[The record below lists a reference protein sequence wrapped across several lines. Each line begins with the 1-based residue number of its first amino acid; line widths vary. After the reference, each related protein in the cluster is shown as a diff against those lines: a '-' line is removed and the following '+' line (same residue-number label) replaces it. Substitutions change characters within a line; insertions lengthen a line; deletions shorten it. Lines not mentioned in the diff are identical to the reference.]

1 MLSRRRYT
9 GSASTARSTR
19 CARPTPPAGRS
30 PAAGTGKAA
39 LLGIQSDEYG
49 GGRPD
54 LVHAE
59 VFAGT
64 VRAMGLDDRPQAH
77 PDRVPAAIL
86 LLFDVMNLFGLHRR
100 LRGTIVGHLAA
111 FEMTSS
117 IPPDTIRRRSPAPV
131 TAPTPPG
138 TSTSTSAGHNGKVDA
153 VLTAIPHF
161 VGSCVVIAD
170 DDVRYS
176 AETLL
181 HLNDL
186 LQEVG
191 LVRPQNHPVI
201 NPSAPSPCH
210 VRWDTARALVNR
222 AWASD
227 YPGHP
232 GSAVGVPGRWL
243 RPGSVHCES

>member
-9 GSASTARSTR
+9 SAASTARSTR

-30 PAAGTGKAA
+30 PPAGTGKAA

-77 PDRVPAAIL
+77 PDRVPAATL

-100 LRGTIVGHLAA
+100 LCGTIVGHLAA

-117 IPPDTIRRRSPAPV
+117 IPGRHYSQAFARTGNSSHVTWYFDEHVSRAQWEGRCGSYGDPALRRFLRR
-131 TAPTPPG
+131 
-138 TSTSTSAGHNGKVDA
+138 H
-153 VLTAIPHF
+153 
-161 VGSCVVIAD
+161 
-170 DDVRYS
+170 R
-176 AETLL
+176 
-181 HLNDL
+181 
-186 LQEVG
+186 
-191 LVRPQNHPVI
+191 
-201 NPSAPSPCH
+201 
-210 VRWDTARALVNR
+210 
-222 AWASD
+222 
-227 YPGHP
+227 
-232 GSAVGVPGRWL
+232 GR
-243 RPGSVHCES
+243 